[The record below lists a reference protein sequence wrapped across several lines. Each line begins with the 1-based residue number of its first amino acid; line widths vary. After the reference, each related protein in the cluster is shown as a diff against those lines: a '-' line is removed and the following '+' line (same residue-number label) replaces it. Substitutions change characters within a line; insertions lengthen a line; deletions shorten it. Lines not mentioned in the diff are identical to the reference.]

1 MPLTL
6 VVTKSPIN
14 YRHGVSYVK
23 KLLRLVLMEI
33 FHIQLTN
40 LAKL

>member
-14 YRHGVSYVK
+14 YRHRVSYVK
-23 KLLRLVLMEI
+23 KMQLVLMEI
-33 FHIQLTN
+33 FHIQS
-40 LAKL
+40 K